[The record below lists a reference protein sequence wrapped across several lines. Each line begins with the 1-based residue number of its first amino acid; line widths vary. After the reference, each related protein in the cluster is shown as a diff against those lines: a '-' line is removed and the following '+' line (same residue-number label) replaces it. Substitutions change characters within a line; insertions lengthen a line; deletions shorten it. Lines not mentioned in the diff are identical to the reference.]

1 MRRGRRAEGENE
13 TGERRLIT
21 CARPECSR
29 VAAVRLVIDVGRRV
43 VTMDLLVDE
52 VGGAASL
59 CSLHADKVIPPR
71 EWTLE
76 DHREMVPRLFKV
88 GQVDGASTGQS
99 VSESA
104 AVSTRATG
112 TAARSAAGSAER
124 GGVFDAD
131 EVLEDDAADG
141 LAERVRKRSLRRSK
155 TRAVRDEQEVEVD
168 TPSIPTAG
176 QLSFDGE
183 AYDLPGAYIRRPDAG
198 VPIAMTDQRAADS
211 ADPNSEG
218 TPMLARA
225 FDAGRS
231 RSTPSHLNPS
241 RLNPGR
247 RSEPEPPPV
256 PQPGKR
262 PKSPRSVKPT
272 DPR

>member
-88 GQVDGASTGQS
+88 GQVDGASTGES
-99 VSESA
+99 VGKSS
-104 AVSTRATG
+104 
-112 TAARSAAGSAER
+112 ER

-141 LAERVRKRSLRRSK
+141 LAERVRKRSLRRS
-155 TRAVRDEQEVEVD
+155 RARALSDDDEVD
-168 TPSIPTAG
+168 TPSMPTAG

-183 AYDLPGAYIRRPDAG
+183 AYDLPGAYIRRQDPG
-198 VPIAMTDQRAADS
+198 VPVSEPSVADS
-211 ADPNSEG
+211 ANPNSEG

-231 RSTPSHLNPS
+231 RSTPSHLSPN
-241 RLNPGR
+241 RLNSSR
-247 RSEPEPPPV
+247 RSGPEPSPA

-262 PKSPRSVKPT
+262 PTSPRSAKPT